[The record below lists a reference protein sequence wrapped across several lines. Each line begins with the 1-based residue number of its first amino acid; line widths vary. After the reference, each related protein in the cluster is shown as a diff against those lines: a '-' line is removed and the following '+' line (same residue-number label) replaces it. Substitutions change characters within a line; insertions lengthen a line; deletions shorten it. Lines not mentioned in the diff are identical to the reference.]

1 VQRCRGA
8 EVQVKCRGAVK
19 QRFRGAEVP
28 KLSRGDCADD
38 CAGAEAV
45 QRSRG
50 GAEQM
55 WRRCRGAEV
64 QRCWWCRVAGAGCRD
79 ADIEV
84 LRC

>member
-1 VQRCRGA
+1 MQRCRGA

-55 WRRCRGAEV
+55 WRRCRGAGGAELQV
-64 QRCWWCRVAGAGCRD
+64 QGAEMQ
-79 ADIEV
+79 I
-84 LRC
+84 LRF

>member
-1 VQRCRGA
+1 M
-8 EVQVKCRGAVK
+8 QVKCRGAVK

-64 QRCWWCRVAGAGCRD
+64 LVVQSCRCRVQRCRY
-79 ADIEV
+79 
-84 LRC
+84 

>member
-1 VQRCRGA
+1 M
-8 EVQVKCRGAVK
+8 QVKCRGAVK

-55 WRRCRGAEV
+55 WRRCRGAAGGAELQVPSCRCRV
-64 QRCWWCRVAGAGCRD
+64 QRYRY
-79 ADIEV
+79 
-84 LRC
+84 